1 MQVSIIG
8 YGYWGPNIV
17 RNVINNLN
25 FSLKFVCDKNIS
37 KLDILKSQYS
47 NIKISSDV
55 DKVISDEQ
63 TDCIII
69 ATNPGNHFELGM
81 KALQNNKHVLMEKP
95 LAINYDQAKL
105 LKQTAEDKGLVL
117 MTDLTFLY
125 NGAVQK
131 IKEIIDKEELGKI
144 LYIDSTRINLGIFQN
159 DINVLTDLATHDL
172 SIINYLIKERP
183 IAVSA
188 TGKCHYK
195 SGIENISYLNLFYDS
210 ELISHIHCSWSSPV
224 KIRQMLIGGDKKMLI
239 YNDIEPSEKIKLYDS
254 GYNFTEEQKGSVLID
269 YRIGDV
275 FVPKYDTREAL
286 SYMIEDFYNAVKNKT
301 KPLANADFSI
311 EIIKILDSAQ
321 KSMCQN
327 GKTIEL

>member
-8 YGYWGPNIV
+8 YGYWGPNLV
-17 RNVINNLN
+17 RNIINNNN
-25 FSLKFVCDKNIS
+25 FKLRSVCDTNIS
-37 KLDILKSQYS
+37 KLEILKSQYN
-47 NIKISSDV
+47 NINISSDT
-55 DKVISDEQ
+55 DKVLTDAN

-69 ATNPGNHFELGM
+69 ATNPGNHFDLGM

-95 LAINYDQAKL
+95 LAINYDQAKI
-105 LKQTAEDKGLVL
+105 LKQTADENGLVL

-125 NGAVQK
+125 NGAVNK
-131 IKEIIDKEELGKI
+131 IKEIIDNGELGNI

-159 DINVLTDLATHDL
+159 DINVLADLATHDL

-224 KIRQMLIGGDKKMLI
+224 KIRQMLIGGNKKMLI

-254 GYNFTEEQKGSVLID
+254 SFLLTDEQKGSILVD

-275 FVPKYDTREAL
+275 YIPKYDTREAL
-286 SYMIEDFYNAVKNKT
+286 SIMIEDFYLSVVSKKM
-301 KPLANADFSI
+301 PLANSDFSL
-311 EIIKILDSAQ
+311 EIIKILDCAQ
-321 KSMCQN
+321 ESMIKN